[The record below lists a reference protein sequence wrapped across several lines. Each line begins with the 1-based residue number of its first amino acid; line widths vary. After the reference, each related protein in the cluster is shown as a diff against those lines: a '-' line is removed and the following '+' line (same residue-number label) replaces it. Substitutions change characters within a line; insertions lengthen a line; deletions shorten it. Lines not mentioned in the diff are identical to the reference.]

1 MPAVASFEPD
11 FIIISAGFD
20 AHKKDELN
28 YRFIGV
34 TERDYYWLTQQL
46 VSLAN
51 AVCNGRI
58 VSALEGGY
66 RVQGGI
72 VSAFSRSV
80 AAHVRALNEVND
92 QVSSTPGFT
101 IGCVPMFCT
110 FEHCTLSSMAY
121 SLSWM
126 PVSFMTASEEADFLS
141 TLSMRHK

>member
-1 MPAVASFEPD
+1 MVIRSAQLKDSYSSGSEISLWRRAWRDKILPAVAKFEPD

-51 AVCNGRI
+51 SVCNGRI

-66 RVQGGI
+66 RIQGGI

-80 AAHVRALNEVND
+80 AAHVRALNEVNNK
-92 QVSSTPGFT
+92 VRSPHLSIYCLFKNRSS
-101 IGCVPMFCT
+101 
-110 FEHCTLSSMAY
+110 LR
-121 SLSWM
+121 L
-126 PVSFMTASEEADFLS
+126 
-141 TLSMRHK
+141 

>member
-1 MPAVASFEPD
+1 MADFKPD

-46 VSLAN
+46 VTLAN
-51 AVCNGRI
+51 TVCQGRI

-66 RVQGGI
+66 RIQGRI

-80 AAHVRALNEVND
+80 AAHVRALSEHNNQVCSQIPSAMVVN
-92 QVSSTPGFT
+92 
-101 IGCVPMFCT
+101 
-110 FEHCTLSSMAY
+110 LSIQGRLSRSP
-121 SLSWM
+121 SL
-126 PVSFMTASEEADFLS
+126 DFS
-141 TLSMRHK
+141 